1 MGFGG
6 EQAFMEAQ
14 KLMKMATR
22 SILWIKKTLAADNIE
37 ALGKRLKMVGIDVW
51 LLRDIAFE

>member
-1 MGFGG
+1 MGLGG

-14 KLMKMATR
+14 KLMKMAIR
-22 SILWIKKTLAADNIE
+22 RILWIKKTLAADNIE
-37 ALGKRLKMVGIDVW
+37 TLGRRLKVVGIDVW

>member
-1 MGFGG
+1 MGLGG

-14 KLMKMATR
+14 KLMKMATLR
-22 SILWIKKTLAADNIE
+22 ILWIKKTLAADNIE

>member
-1 MGFGG
+1 
-6 EQAFMEAQ
+6 MEAQ

-22 SILWIKKTLAADNIE
+22 RILWIKKTSAADNVE
-37 ALGKRLKMVGIDVW
+37 GRRLKVVRRDVW

>member
-1 MGFGG
+1 MGLGG
-6 EQAFMEAQ
+6 EQAFIEAQ

-22 SILWIKKTLAADNIE
+22 RILWKKKTLAADNIE

>member
-6 EQAFMEAQ
+6 EQAFIEAQ

-22 SILWIKKTLAADNIE
+22 RILWIKKTLAADNIE

>member
-1 MGFGG
+1 
-6 EQAFMEAQ
+6 MEAQ

-22 SILWIKKTLAADNIE
+22 RILWIKKALAADNIE
-37 ALGKRLKMVGIDVW
+37 ALGKRLKMVRIDVW